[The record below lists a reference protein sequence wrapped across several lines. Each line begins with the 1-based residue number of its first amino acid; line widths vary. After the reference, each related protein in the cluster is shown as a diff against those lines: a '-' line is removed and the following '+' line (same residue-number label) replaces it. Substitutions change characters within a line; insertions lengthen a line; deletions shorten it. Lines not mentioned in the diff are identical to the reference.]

1 MNIQEPFIITSDLIQ
16 TELAKMTTKLEMLT
30 YLAAVKDYIGST
42 MKITRAM
49 LKGMK

>member
-1 MNIQEPFIITSDLIQ
+1 MNIQQPFIITSDLIQ
-16 TELAKMTTKLEMLT
+16 AELAKMTTKAEMLT

-42 MKITRAM
+42 IKITRAY

>member
-42 MKITRAM
+42 IKITRAY

>member
-16 TELAKMTTKLEMLT
+16 AELAKMTTKAEMLT
-30 YLAAVKDYIGST
+30 YLGAVKDYIGST

-49 LKGMK
+49 LKGIK

>member
-42 MKITRAM
+42 MKITKAM
-49 LKGMK
+49 LKGIK